1 MKDFTKEVVFI
12 NSFLKKDRPGANKWD
27 STQEAP
33 LSPGMASVANA
44 APELSTG
51 KEINVGI

>member
-1 MKDFTKEVVFI
+1 MKNFTKEVVFI
-12 NSFLKKDRPGANKWD
+12 NSFQKKNRPGANKWD

-33 LSPGMASVANA
+33 FSPGTASVANA
-44 APELSTG
+44 APELNTG